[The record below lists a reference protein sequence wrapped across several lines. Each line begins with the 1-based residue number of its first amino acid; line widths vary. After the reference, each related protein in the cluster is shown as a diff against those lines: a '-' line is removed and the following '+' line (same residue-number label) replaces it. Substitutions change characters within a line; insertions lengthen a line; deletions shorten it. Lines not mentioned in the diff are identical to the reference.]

1 MHLSPFLFHL
11 PTMAFFARF
20 ITGMLLLA
28 LALVVTIIATS
39 FLQTHREYRAFRER
53 EQQAQMKLEE
63 MRSERDRKE
72 EYLRLMLGD
81 KEFLE
86 RVLRER
92 LGYVRAEETVFR
104 FEQR

>member
-1 MHLSPFLFHL
+1 
-11 PTMAFFARF
+11 MAFFARF

-28 LALVVTIIATS
+28 LAVVVTIIATS
-39 FLQTHREYRAFRER
+39 FLQTHREYRAFRDR
-53 EQQAQMKLEE
+53 EQQAQVKLEAL
-63 MRSERDRKE
+63 RGERDRKE

-86 RVLRER
+86 RVVRER